1 MISVTDDR
9 LIFIAVLLQ
18 CLFQSI
24 SPMMIQP
31 AGIVKPRQK
40 PEDKGT
46 MDGAACAIAGYDSGE
61 STLKMVMPLGAEYG
75 GNQPAGK

>member
-1 MISVTDDR
+1 
-9 LIFIAVLLQ
+9 
-18 CLFQSI
+18 
-24 SPMMIQP
+24 MMIQP